1 MKQQSL
7 NMSAEIDTSR
17 LPLDVRA
24 KLAELE
30 LELSDGDITQKGYEK
45 KRAKLLDP
53 YMGRQQPPNTQ
64 AQSQPQAQSQSRPK
78 DASPDDSSGG
88 SPRIRRPRHHR
99 RDDLRYQSDIRTEA
113 VQAALAKH
121 RESAG
126 PSTGGGA
133 GNHSGSSSTAMPLAA
148 VRRQPSSAMTQSTM
162 GAAAFASADR
172 EHYSE
177 EDASAGSGS
186 DLGDDDDKEVAV
198 DDRHPADG
206 EHSTLDDASV
216 ESSLASSSVGGA
228 GGGGGAGHSL
238 AKSAASVSSV
248 GGSSSSSGKQQHQ
261 LRQHQQSEPVQ
272 PQPPASSAAAAAS
285 STNQSSRSRYSS
297 SDTYIIKGNN
307 YLGMPTN
314 QSRPAGGSGDSSQ
327 QLQRRHIQQPPAVQS
342 QTPPMQRQQQRPPNP
357 QQQQQQSSRQQPP
370 DVTLAASAAA
380 AAASAEPQPS
390 AASDH
395 RSGPYGQ
402 SRTSAKIQQLV
413 ATLAR
418 PKQRQP
424 TAAGGSTSAAAG
436 GSSAAASAPDAADVT
451 LTSSDSPDSG
461 GVDANAPR
469 PQGEES
475 RPAVG
480 ESLITGPGA
489 AASLEESLMRAA
501 AGPQA
506 RTQAVACLEL
516 SGKLSSCLTF
526 AKLLNRSKKL
536 AYTLLNRLGHRGD
549 SSLKP
554 GDRVAI
560 AVPNSD
566 PVSFVIAFL
575 ASQFAGLVPVPVE
588 APPLCASATGFLL
601 SSLDIR
607 VLLTTEAFIRTA
619 PKAVAAA
626 ASASG
631 STGTSASGGGSDQL
645 TYPGWPRSLFWAL
658 VDANQSNPPKDWQ
671 PPSLQSG
678 GLDPASL
685 AYVEYAWGRDGSVR
699 GVCVSRGAALAH
711 TRSIGAAC
719 GYASGES
726 LVCLVDPKRELGLW
740 HAVLAAAYY
749 GMSVVFVPYAVMKQ
763 DPSCWLRLVSKQR
776 IGVALAKSRDLY
788 WSLLTQRD
796 HREVNLNSLRCLLVA
811 DGANPWSL
819 TSCDSFLSVFQPR
832 GLRPEA
838 LCPCAYSCE
847 SLTVALR
854 RPAGSGAATSG
865 RGVLSMQGL
874 SHGVVRVD
882 SENSYT
888 SLTLQDCGL
897 VMPAGAV
904 AVVRL
909 APAQPFLCRQ
919 DEVGEICVSARYAA
933 HKYWGLAGLSN
944 QVFRCQPLTAATGAP
959 ISDREVF
966 VRTGLLGFLGPPS
979 SGGLVFVCGSLEG
992 LMTVAGRRHNSD
1004 DLIAT
1009 VLAVEPLKFVF
1020 RGRIA
1025 VFSQRILNDE
1035 RIIIAAEQRP
1045 DANEDQCF
1053 QWMSHVLQA
1062 VDSIHQ
1068 VGVYCIALVPPN
1080 SLPRSPLGGIN
1091 SHETRRRFAAGQLHP
1106 ANILMCPHS
1115 TVTNLP
1121 KPRQTTSA
1129 EPLSMMVGSLVQG
1142 ARLAEAEGRPMP
1154 DDGLQQQQGGGG
1166 GGWMSLADTLRARS
1180 RDPDQR
1186 LFTVLSAGKLVGPQ
1200 AAQPEQCLTALGLH
1214 KRAER
1219 LAALLRS
1226 RLPQSL
1232 STDQQQQHAVA
1243 LMLPPGLDLIVGVFG
1258 CFYAGCLPVAM
1269 RPPPSSSSAAA
1280 SSSSSLSGSSTVG
1293 SGNQTI
1299 GHQGLP
1305 ACQAVLQASKAS
1317 LLLTNQPTAKLLKAL
1332 LSHHQQAANSWPPVV
1347 DIDDKRKVQH
1357 QQQQPAPAH
1366 PDSDAYLDFSIST
1379 TGLLSGVRVTHRAAV
1394 HLCKAVKLQCELY
1407 PTREIALCLDPY
1419 SGLSFALWCLCSV
1432 YTGHHTVLLPPA
1444 ELEASPAAF
1453 LFAVSQR
1460 GIRDAFCSYPVLDLC
1475 ASQLAQQ
1482 LDLLK
1487 QKLQVSLSSLRS
1499 LIAVAE
1505 ERPRLGLLQ
1514 SFSKLFSPL
1523 GLKASALSASFG
1535 CRVNACICLQG
1546 ASSPECSTV
1555 YVDAAAL
1562 RQDRVQLVDRGSP
1575 GSLPLSECGQLL
1587 CGTRVVIANPETRTQ
1602 CADSHLGE
1610 IWVAAGHSASGYC
1623 ALLGSGFGGGDTDT
1637 SGAVDPAS
1645 ARDHFNACLTAGGDT
1660 SVRYCRTGYLGF
1672 VKRTDLT
1679 AVDGSRHDA
1688 VFLVGALDEAIQ
1700 LRGLRYHPGD
1710 IEATVVRCHHTV
1722 CECAVFTWRSLLV
1735 VVAELNG
1742 KEFESLDLI
1751 PLITSSILEEHHLI
1765 AGVIVICDPRTI
1777 PLNSR
1782 GEKQRMHLRDGF
1794 LDDKLDPIYVAYN
1807 L

>member
-206 EHSTLDDASV
+206 EHSTLDDASPT
-216 ESSLASSSVGGA
+216 AA
-228 GGGGGAGHSL
+228 GGST
-238 AKSAASVSSV
+238 SAAA
-248 GGSSSSSGKQQHQ
+248 GG
-261 LRQHQQSEPVQ
+261 
-272 PQPPASSAAAAAS
+272 SSAAASAPDAADV
-285 STNQSSRSRYSS
+285 TLTS
-297 SDTYIIKGNN
+297 SDSPDSGGVDANAPRPQ
-307 YLGMPTN
+307 GEE
-314 QSRPAGGSGDSSQ
+314 SRPAVGESLITGPG
-327 QLQRRHIQQPPAVQS
+327 A
-342 QTPPMQRQQQRPPNP
+342 
-357 QQQQQQSSRQQPP
+357 
-370 DVTLAASAAA
+370 AASLEESLIQARTQAVACLELSGKLSNLRQAAKQIEEAGLHSAQSAGASRRFELVARTRTPSLDEAPPLCASATGFLLSSLVECCSEAFIRTAPKAVA
-380 AAASAEPQPS
+380 AAASASGSTGTSADQEVMSMSNHVKCQQFQFVGDITPASYMQQPPNTQAQSQPQAQSQSRPKDASPDDSSGGSPRIRRPRHHRRDDLRYQSDIRTEAVQAALAKHRESAGPSTGGGAGNHSGSSSTAMPLAAVRRQPS
-390 AASDH
+390 SAMTQSTMGAAAFASADREHYSEEDASAGSGSDL
-395 RSGPYGQ
+395 GDDDD
-402 SRTSAKIQQLV
+402 KEV
-413 ATLAR
+413 AVDDRHPADGEHSTLDDAS
-418 PKQRQP
+418 P

-1068 VGVYCIALVPPN
+1068 V
-1080 SLPRSPLGGIN
+1080 R
-1091 SHETRRRFAAGQLHP
+1091 
-1106 ANILMCPHS
+1106 
-1115 TVTNLP
+1115 
-1121 KPRQTTSA
+1121 
-1129 EPLSMMVGSLVQG
+1129 
-1142 ARLAEAEGRPMP
+1142 
-1154 DDGLQQQQGGGG
+1154 
-1166 GGWMSLADTLRARS
+1166 
-1180 RDPDQR
+1180 
-1186 LFTVLSAGKLVGPQ
+1186 
-1200 AAQPEQCLTALGLH
+1200 
-1214 KRAER
+1214 
-1219 LAALLRS
+1219 
-1226 RLPQSL
+1226 
-1232 STDQQQQHAVA
+1232 
-1243 LMLPPGLDLIVGVFG
+1243 
-1258 CFYAGCLPVAM
+1258 
-1269 RPPPSSSSAAA
+1269 
-1280 SSSSSLSGSSTVG
+1280 
-1293 SGNQTI
+1293 
-1299 GHQGLP
+1299 
-1305 ACQAVLQASKAS
+1305 
-1317 LLLTNQPTAKLLKAL
+1317 LLL
-1332 LSHHQQAANSWPPVV
+1332 
-1347 DIDDKRKVQH
+1347 
-1357 QQQQPAPAH
+1357 
-1366 PDSDAYLDFSIST
+1366 
-1379 TGLLSGVRVTHRAAV
+1379 
-1394 HLCKAVKLQCELY
+1394 
-1407 PTREIALCLDPY
+1407 
-1419 SGLSFALWCLCSV
+1419 
-1432 YTGHHTVLLPPA
+1432 
-1444 ELEASPAAF
+1444 
-1453 LFAVSQR
+1453 
-1460 GIRDAFCSYPVLDLC
+1460 
-1475 ASQLAQQ
+1475 
-1482 LDLLK
+1482 
-1487 QKLQVSLSSLRS
+1487 SS
-1499 LIAVAE
+1499 
-1505 ERPRLGLLQ
+1505 
-1514 SFSKLFSPL
+1514 
-1523 GLKASALSASFG
+1523 
-1535 CRVNACICLQG
+1535 
-1546 ASSPECSTV
+1546 
-1555 YVDAAAL
+1555 
-1562 RQDRVQLVDRGSP
+1562 
-1575 GSLPLSECGQLL
+1575 
-1587 CGTRVVIANPETRTQ
+1587 
-1602 CADSHLGE
+1602 
-1610 IWVAAGHSASGYC
+1610 
-1623 ALLGSGFGGGDTDT
+1623 
-1637 SGAVDPAS
+1637 
-1645 ARDHFNACLTAGGDT
+1645 
-1660 SVRYCRTGYLGF
+1660 
-1672 VKRTDLT
+1672 
-1679 AVDGSRHDA
+1679 
-1688 VFLVGALDEAIQ
+1688 
-1700 LRGLRYHPGD
+1700 
-1710 IEATVVRCHHTV
+1710 
-1722 CECAVFTWRSLLV
+1722 
-1735 VVAELNG
+1735 
-1742 KEFESLDLI
+1742 
-1751 PLITSSILEEHHLI
+1751 
-1765 AGVIVICDPRTI
+1765 
-1777 PLNSR
+1777 
-1782 GEKQRMHLRDGF
+1782 
-1794 LDDKLDPIYVAYN
+1794 
-1807 L
+1807 